1 MQVTKR
7 LKINAI
13 ASVTMGLIIV
23 IMLFLALYRVNLA
36 MEELDI
42 AEEIVDGAFEEE
54 VRLEKIICGPAMRG
68 QRYNGLPSMNRS
80 VDF

>member
-42 AEEIVDGAFEEE
+42 AEEIVDGAFEE